1 MSISPHPRGLE
12 SIKVG
17 KLLSEKRLLIQ
28 DPRHPSP
35 VVADAPVLAGSLT
48 TDRPSSCPHP
58 RAIFGWQTAPVH
70 LPSGPAVAA
79 DNLTGI
85 HPLGRVIPNV
95 SRQPMGCTEKPVAK
109 DAVHRCPVQN
119 RCRCSDWFLLNV
131 SSESRDYQSI
141 AHCGHWHSATT
152 TKGMVRHVPRKRRGI
167 KCCIISSIRVF

>member
-79 DNLTGI
+79 EDLTGI
-85 HPLGRVIPNV
+85 HPLGRVIPNA
-95 SRQPMGCTEKPVAK
+95 SRQPMGCTEKPIAK
-109 DAVHRCPVQN
+109 DAVHRSAVQD
-119 RCRCSDWFLLNV
+119 RCMRPDWFLINM
-131 SSESRDYQSI
+131 SSESRFHLSI
-141 AHCGHWHSATT
+141 AH
-152 TKGMVRHVPRKRRGI
+152 
-167 KCCIISSIRVF
+167 